1 MKLKK
6 FGVMSLAKV
15 EAVLIAIFAFL
26 EALIIFP
33 FMLLGGGLGIVFG
46 VVLLI
51 AFPIGGAIAG
61 FILGAIVALAYNFV
75 AARVGGIEMEFD
87 Q

>member
-6 FGVMSLAKV
+6 FGVMSLAKM
-15 EAVLIAIFAFL
+15 EAVLFAILLFF

-33 FMLLGGGLGIVFG
+33 FMLLGGGLGIVLG
-46 VVLLI
+46 VVMLI
-51 AFPIGGAIAG
+51 AFPIGGAIVG
-61 FILGAIVALAYNFV
+61 FTGGALVALVYNFV
-75 AARVGGIEMEFD
+75 AGKVGGIEMEFD

>member
-6 FGVMSLAKV
+6 FGVMSLAKM
-15 EAVLIAIFAFL
+15 EAALFAILLFF

-33 FMLLGGGLGIVFG
+33 FMLLGGGLGLVFG
-46 VVLLI
+46 IVMLI
-51 AFPIGGAIAG
+51 GFPIVGAIVGFIAGAIA
-61 FILGAIVALAYNFV
+61 ALVYNFV
-75 AARVGGIEMEFD
+75 AGKVGGIEMEFD

>member
-61 FILGAIVALAYNFV
+61 FILGQKVPLDATFV
-75 AARVGGIEMEFD
+75 PQDSAE
-87 Q
+87 